1 MLRRKNN
8 KVVPTKRAFSL
19 SPRSLARA
27 APKKDSEVDTERNA
41 SQQLL
46 INSKESMLENRSSSM
61 EIKMIPRKRSNED
74 PNMDSQSLIKKY
86 FKIMDD
92 QGPPPDC
99 KRPIEFK
106 ILYWMIAVSLAFI
119 TLSYWLTATHIDF
132 WTDSRFSLL
141 LVLLRYFPT
150 ILLTLTYVLI
160 YFQMQ
165 NLFVISR
172 VQSSNSKSSRF
183 TTEKVM
189 RIIKV
194 VTWILMGC
202 FVIIEF
208 LLITGVFIL
217 SIKNLTQD
225 VYKIQLVTVSG
236 VILLL
241 CNVMMFVIY
250 YNYAGMPY
258 LSHQHESNLR
268 HHVYVA
274 LFWTFAFVI
283 KYCTAFGGWSPDNF
297 QLGKT
302 TDVSMSHSEIV
313 FYSIF
318 YFTLSIVC
326 DILPFIATLDLKFI
340 HIQTFDLIHIYKEK

>member
-1 MLRRKNN
+1 M
-8 KVVPTKRAFSL
+8 
-19 SPRSLARA
+19 
-27 APKKDSEVDTERNA
+27 
-41 SQQLL
+41 L
-46 INSKESMLENRSSSM
+46 INSKESMLENRSSSL
-61 EIKMIPRKRSNED
+61 EFRTRPRVHSNED
-74 PNMDSQSLIKKY
+74 INIDQQSLIKKY
-86 FKIMDD
+86 FQIMDD

-106 ILYWMIAVSLAFI
+106 ILYWMICVSLGFI
-119 TLSYWLTATHIDF
+119 VLSYWLTATHIDF
-132 WTDSRFSLL
+132 WTDSNFSLL

-172 VQSSNSKSSRF
+172 LQISSAKSSRF

-189 RIIKV
+189 RIIKI

-208 LLITGVFIL
+208 LLLTGVFIL
-217 SIKNLTQD
+217 SIKNLTQE
-225 VYKIQLVTVSG
+225 VYKIQLVAVSG

-250 YNYAGMPY
+250 YNYAGMPFI
-258 LSHQHESNLR
+258 SHQHEANLK

-274 LFWTFAFVI
+274 LFWTFAFII
-283 KYCTAFGGWSPDNF
+283 KYSTAFGGWSPDNF
-297 QLGKT
+297 QLGKAT
-302 TDVSMSHSEIV
+302 SDNMSHSQIV

-326 DILPFIATLDLKFI
+326 DILPFVATLDLKFI
-340 HIQTFDLIHIYKEK
+340 HI